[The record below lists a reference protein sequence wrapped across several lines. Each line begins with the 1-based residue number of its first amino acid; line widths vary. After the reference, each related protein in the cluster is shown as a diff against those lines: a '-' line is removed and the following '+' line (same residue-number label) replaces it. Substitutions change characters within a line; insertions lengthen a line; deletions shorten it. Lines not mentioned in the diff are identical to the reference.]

1 MKRSRPQF
9 SSPLIYAETQL
20 DEEMNIKFD
29 DNDDDT
35 DIDYL
40 DENYNEPLGPCSVIH
55 NNTDAFNLEMLK
67 DRTDILD
74 SFIMKPKD
82 EAYSGYELGES
93 DNSKQ
98 ELIDND
104 ELYYENYEDEAYEDE
119 YLSKYLFVFVS

>member
-1 MKRSRPQF
+1 
-9 SSPLIYAETQL
+9 
-20 DEEMNIKFD
+20 MNIKFD

-93 DNSKQ
+93 DSSKQ

-119 YLSKYLFVFVS
+119 YLSKYLFILVVKTKNV

>member
-1 MKRSRPQF
+1 
-9 SSPLIYAETQL
+9 
-20 DEEMNIKFD
+20 
-29 DNDDDT
+29 
-35 DIDYL
+35 
-40 DENYNEPLGPCSVIH
+40 
-55 NNTDAFNLEMLK
+55 
-67 DRTDILD
+67 
-74 SFIMKPKD
+74 MKPKD